1 MKMGMRAVAL
11 PWENVTF
18 EPSPDG
24 SLRVRNSAQLVPY
37 PPRLTE
43 RLRHW
48 AAVAPDRVLFASRD
62 GEGWRKATYLEALN
76 SACAIGQVPLRLG
89 GDSERQNR
97 WQRDGARQYR

>member
-24 SLRVRNSAQLVPY
+24 SLRVRNSTQLGPY
-37 PPRLTE
+37 PARLTE

-48 AAVAPDRVLFASRD
+48 AAVAPDRVLFASPSC
-62 GEGWRKATYLEALN
+62 AT
-76 SACAIGQVPLRLG
+76 
-89 GDSERQNR
+89 
-97 WQRDGARQYR
+97 W

>member
-1 MKMGMRAVAL
+1 MKMRMRSVAL
-11 PWENVTF
+11 PWKNGTF
-18 EPSPDG
+18 DSPDG
-24 SLRVRNSAQLVPY
+24 SLRVRNSAQFGPY

-43 RLRHW
+43 RLRQW

-62 GEGWRKATYLEALN
+62 GEGWRKPTYLEALN
-76 SACAIGQVPLRLG
+76 SACAIGQMPLRLA

>member
-24 SLRVRNSAQLVPY
+24 SLRVRNSAQLVLY

-48 AAVAPDRVLFASRD
+48 AAVAPDRVLFASRN
-62 GEGWRKATYLEALN
+62 GESWQKVTYLEALN
-76 SACAIGQVPLRLG
+76 SACAIGQVPLRLA

>member
-1 MKMGMRAVAL
+1 LKMRMRSVAL

-18 EPSPDG
+18 DSPDG
-24 SLRVRNSAQLVPY
+24 SLRVSNSAQLGPY

-48 AAVAPDRVLFASRD
+48 AAVAPDRALFASRD

>member
-1 MKMGMRAVAL
+1 MIKMGRRPVAL

-24 SLRVRNSAQLVPY
+24 SLRVRNSAQLGPY

-48 AAVAPDRVLFASRD
+48 RQSRLIACFLP
-62 GEGWRKATYLEALN
+62 GLAEGDLMSK
-76 SACAIGQVPLRLG
+76 P
-89 GDSERQNR
+89 
-97 WQRDGARQYR
+97 